1 MFNIISILCIY
12 IYDISYFYKCLL
24 GYSSV
29 DNHSNSMHIIIY
41 MSSVILSNWS
51 IHFCIISIWYLENDK
66 SDKSSQYF

>member
-1 MFNIISILCIY
+1 MEFKIYVILINIQYYFNFVHIY

-51 IHFCIISIWYLENDK
+51 IHFCIISI
-66 SDKSSQYF
+66 